1 MHRGFHSYKRLS
13 SSSRSLSP
21 LVLSVV
27 LATMFTLLFSACGGV
42 DDEKTII
49 TSSQASMR
57 ANEQVETTGPGVEEF
72 FLAATEIHVVRVN
85 LNPDDVL
92 HINWYA
98 EERTLT
104 GGESSFDVY
113 EITGKLGVT
122 MVVKDPLGE
131 VIYLGEE
138 VDKQTVDITAD
149 MSGTHTMTFV
159 NTLTFQG
166 QTILLD
172 YIANP

>member
-1 MHRGFHSYKRLS
+1 MLYLYQDNLIPNSVFSLLS
-13 SSSRSLSP
+13 TIKNNLIED
-21 LVLSVV
+21 
-27 LATMFTLLFSACGGV
+27 FINKII
-42 DDEKTII
+42 DEKTII